1 MILTKVS
8 LTTLS
13 TQMCVV
19 LALRTI
25 SPCYAQELIAA
36 VITCTPLALASL
48 HQVWE
53 RDTGSPHS
61 LTDRM
66 RMENGWKCQN
76 TLNVVLPFAVCM

>member
-1 MILTKVS
+1 MCCMILTKVS

-36 VITCTPLALASL
+36 VMTCTLWHHFIKYGGGIWDLRI
-48 HQVWE
+48 H
-53 RDTGSPHS
+53 
-61 LTDRM
+61 
-66 RMENGWKCQN
+66 
-76 TLNVVLPFAVCM
+76 